1 MQLRKQKADY
11 RLRKNELENRI
22 ELLEAEEK
30 DIQRQIEDPVNAVD
44 PEILTDLCERLDFVK
59 NQLGQFIDE
68 YLEQYAD

>member
-1 MQLRKQKADY
+1 M
-11 RLRKNELENRI
+11 
-22 ELLEAEEK
+22 EAEEK